1 MITIY
6 EIATGKPLR
15 NVDEDYKL
23 QEGEASTRNLYE
35 WNLLEGRLID
45 GVWTETF
52 IDTRTPE
59 QILEAKTKR
68 AIEIDFEY
76 TKKISDLMEKH
87 TEKFI
92 EALENGET
100 YVIPQIAKDQKQALK
115 DECNAKIAALGITDY
130 TYRQSVPKLAKF

>member
-15 NVDEDYKL
+15 NVPDDYEL

-52 IDTRTPE
+52 VDERTPE
-59 QILEAKTKR
+59 QILESKIKR
-68 AIEIDFEY
+68 AIEIDLEY
-76 TKKISDLMEKH
+76 TKKISDLMAKH
-87 TEKFI
+87 TDKFI
-92 EALENGET
+92 
-100 YVIPQIAKDQKQALK
+100 
-115 DECNAKIAALGITDY
+115 
-130 TYRQSVPKLAKF
+130 KLS